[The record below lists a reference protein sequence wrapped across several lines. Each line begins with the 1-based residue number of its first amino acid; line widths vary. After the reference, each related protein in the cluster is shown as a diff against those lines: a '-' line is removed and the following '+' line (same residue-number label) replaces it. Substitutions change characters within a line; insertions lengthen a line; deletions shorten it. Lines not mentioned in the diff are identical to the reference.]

1 MPLSPL
7 MDEDALPMKITKG
20 YADGHWG
27 QVHYTQCGEGRPA
40 LLVHQS
46 PTDSVQ
52 FARVLRP
59 LAERGVR
66 AIAVDIPGFGGS
78 DTPDHPP
85 TITEYAHIVPA
96 VLDALGLAAASVVGH
111 HTGAVMVTEA
121 ALQYPERVSRVVLH
135 GPLPMSDA
143 ERAQWRAMLAREKE
157 WNLRW
162 DGSHIAELWQ
172 FRHGAQKA
180 WTDIEA
186 FHANFV
192 HGLLAGRTVWY
203 AHDAVM
209 TYAHEQAME
218 RLSQPTLIL
227 ANTGDA
233 IYGYSQ
239 KAREL
244 YPQFAYAELQG
255 GTIDCIDEQPEAW
268 AEAVAQFVKA

>member
-1 MPLSPL
+1 MN
-7 MDEDALPMKITKG
+7 KG
-20 YADGHWG
+20 YADGQWG
-27 QVHYTQCGEGRPA
+27 QVHYTQCGDGIPVV
-40 LLVHQS
+40 LLHQS

-52 FARVLRP
+52 FARVMRP
-59 LAERGVR
+59 LARLGLR

-85 TITEYAHIVPA
+85 AIAEYAHIVPA
-96 VLDALGLAAASVVGH
+96 VLDALRISKASVVGH

-121 ALQYPERVSRVVLH
+121 ALQFPGRVDKVVLH
-135 GPLPMSDA
+135 GPLPMSDE
-143 ERAQWRAMLAREKE
+143 ERAQWRQMLAREKE
-157 WNLRW
+157 WNPRW

-172 FRHGAQKA
+172 FRHGAQSA

-186 FHANFV
+186 FHANFI

-209 TYAHEQAME
+209 TYAHEKAME
-218 RLSQPTLIL
+218 KLQHPTLIL

-239 KAREL
+239 KARQL
-244 YPQFAYAELQG
+244 YPQFAYTELPG

-268 AEAVAQFVKA
+268 AAAVAGFIKG

>member
-1 MPLSPL
+1 M
-7 MDEDALPMKITKG
+7 MKTSKG
-20 YADGHWG
+20 YAEGLWG
-27 QVHYTQCGEGRPA
+27 QIHYTQCGEGAPVV
-40 LLVHQS
+40 LVHQS

-52 FARVLRP
+52 FARALQP
-59 LAERGVR
+59 LARRGLR

-78 DTPDHPP
+78 DVPDHPP
-85 TITEYAHIVPA
+85 TIAEYAHLVPA
-96 VLDALGLAAASVVGH
+96 VLDTLHLETASVVGH
-111 HTGAVMVTEA
+111 HTGAVIVTEA
-121 ALQYPERVSRVVLH
+121 ALQFPGRVARVVLH

-143 ERAQWRAMLAREKE
+143 ERAQWRQMLAREKD

-162 DGSHIAELWQ
+162 DGSHISELWQ
-172 FRHGAQKA
+172 FRHGAQA
-180 WTDIEA
+180 EWTDLEA

-218 RLSQPTLIL
+218 RLTQPTLIL

-244 YPQFAYAELQG
+244 YPSFSYAELQG

-268 AEAVAQFVKA
+268 AEAVAAFVKG

>member
-1 MPLSPL
+1 MRQG
-7 MDEDALPMKITKG
+7 MKVRKG
-20 YADGHWG
+20 YADGRWG
-27 QVHYTQCGEGRPA
+27 QIHFTECGDGVPA
-40 LLVHQS
+40 VLVHQS

-52 FARVLRP
+52 FVRALQP
-59 LAERGVR
+59 LARHGVR

-78 DTPDHPP
+78 DTPDRPP
-85 TITEYAHIVPA
+85 AIADYAHIVPA
-96 VLDALGLAAASVVGH
+96 VLDALGIAAAAVVGH
-111 HTGAVMVTEA
+111 HTGAVIVTEA
-121 ALQYPERVSRVVLH
+121 ALQFAARVSRVVLH

-172 FRHGAQKA
+172 FRYGAQSA

-218 RLSQPTLIL
+218 RLRQPTLIL

-233 IYGYSQ
+233 IYGYSL

-244 YPQFAYAELQG
+244 FPRFAYSELEG

-268 AEAVAQFVKA
+268 AEAVAAFVRG

>member
-1 MPLSPL
+1 
-7 MDEDALPMKITKG
+7 MKITRG
-20 YADGHWG
+20 YANGQWG
-27 QVHYTQCGEGRPA
+27 QVHYTQCGEGTPA
-40 LLVHQS
+40 VLVHQS

-52 FARVLRP
+52 FARVLQP
-59 LAERGVR
+59 LARRGLR

-78 DTPDHPP
+78 DVPDHPP
-85 TITEYAHIVPA
+85 SIAEYAHIVPA
-96 VLDALGLAAASVVGH
+96 VLEALGIARASVVGH
-111 HTGAVMVTEA
+111 HTGAVLVTEA
-121 ALQYPERVSRVVLH
+121 ALQFPARIDKVVLH
-135 GPLPMSDA
+135 GPLPMSAA

-172 FRHGAQKA
+172 FRFGAQA
-180 WTDIEA
+180 EWTDIEA

-209 TYAHEQAME
+209 SYAHEEALA
-218 RLSQPTLIL
+218 RLAQPTLIL

-239 KAREL
+239 RAREMF
-244 YPQFAYAELQG
+244 PHFAYRELAG
-255 GTIDCIDEQPEAW
+255 GTIDCVDEQPEAW
-268 AEAVAQFVKA
+268 AEAVAAFVNG